1 MGYLAIVKRK
11 LAGVEFVLPVEI
23 TDRWPELGTLRYRR
37 GGLPLRI
44 GGWLLGRATV
54 AAVTLGRTIFLSQG
68 TRLDAELL
76 LHEFRHVEQFSDARS
91 FPLRYIWQ
99 SLRRGY
105 HANRYEVDARS
116 YAAGRLERSTR
127 TSSEEDA

>member
-1 MGYLAIVKRK
+1 LGYFAIVSQE
-11 LAGVEFVLPVEI
+11 LAGRKFDLPAEL

-44 GGWLLGRATV
+44 GGWLLGQATV
-54 AAVTLGRTIFLSQG
+54 AAITMGRTIFLASG
-68 TRLDAELL
+68 TRLDPELL
-76 LHEFRHVEQFSDARS
+76 LHEFRHVEQFAEART

-105 HANRYEVDARS
+105 HANRYEADARS
-116 YAAGRLERSTR
+116 YAARRLARNTG
-127 TSSEEDA
+127 TSSDEEE